1 MRGFELVREAPGPK
15 PFPGDTVI
23 LRQTSPAASIHLA
36 EHRRE
41 RFLGLALGLA
51 GDPAKLRGVR
61 LTDVSMSH
69 ATHDGAIVGGFTL
82 RPSAT
87 R

>member
-1 MRGFELVREAPGPK
+1 
-15 PFPGDTVI
+15 VI

-69 ATHDGAIVGGFTL
+69 ATHDGGIVGGFTL
-82 RPSAT
+82 RPSAA